1 MRYSA
6 RVRNSPTVS
15 THCAASVACA
25 DLSAGETVPWVQ
37 SQRCREPPPRAARPA
52 GASSRS
58 PQDAILAKG
67 FDATSIEEIVAAAE
81 ITKSGFFYHF
91 RDKNELARALL
102 EMSIDDDRAL
112 LTDVFRRGH
121 ELSEDPLHAFLIG
134 LKLFAEVMADMPNGH
149 PGCIVTT
156 VCYQERLF
164 DSEVRAL
171 NRQVVLNWRAHFLA
185 EIEAVAERYPPREPV
200 DLVSLADMLST
211 TVEGGIVMAKALGQP
226 HLLAEQILLQ
236 RTYIKLLFSPN

>member
-1 MRYSA
+1 
-6 RVRNSPTVS
+6 VGTVAELPRPVS
-15 THCAASVACA
+15 KAATKGEQTRRRILDVAQ
-25 DLSAGETVPWVQ
+25 E
-37 SQRCREPPPRAARPA
+37 
-52 GASSRS
+52 
-58 PQDAILAKG
+58 AILAKG
-67 FDATSIEEIVAAAE
+67 FDATSIEEIVAGAE

-112 LTDVFRRGH
+112 LSDVFRRGH
-121 ELSEDPLHAFLIG
+121 ELSDDPLHAFLIG

-164 DSEVRAL
+164 DPEVRAL

-185 EIEAVAERYPPREPV
+185 ELEQVAERYPPRDPV

-211 TVEGGIVMAKALGQP
+211 TVEGGIVMSKALGEP
-226 HLLAEQILLQ
+226 MLLSQQILLQ
-236 RTYIKLLFSPN
+236 RSYIKLLFAPG